1 MGRGGDEE
9 EYNVC
14 APNVLGWRILASFL
28 VWRSITLPYCV
39 AINVGTSSTKGP
51 GATPSFLRS
60 LDSYVRMCVCWSV
73 GLDICVDSGNEFGSV
88 NLHVAPPPSLLTM

>member
-1 MGRGGDEE
+1 MCPECIG
-9 EYNVC
+9 
-14 APNVLGWRILASFL
+14 LADSCKLL
-28 VWRSITLPYCV
+28 VWRSITLPYGV